1 MATAERFTRREFQR
15 LLDITEKQLAYWEKL
30 RIVLPRERGSDSYDF
45 RDLIG
50 ARTAKQ
56 LIDSGIPA
64 KRLRK
69 SLDALQAK
77 LDEVQAPLTELRIL
91 SNGRDVLVERGGQ
104 RLEPISGQ
112 FILNFET
119 RELRDR
125 VRVMPE
131 RNAEAWFALAL
142 EHEANPET
150 RPQAVEAY
158 ERVLR
163 INPDHVQALLNLGTL
178 HYESAALEQARDCFE
193 RAARLAPENDAGHF
207 NLGSLLD
214 EIGELERARVHLRL
228 AVRLNPQHADAHYNL
243 AFVCE
248 KLAARAEARQHWKKY
263 LELDPAS
270 SWSNYAREQLRSEP
284 KKHNA

>member
-1 MATAERFTRREFQR
+1 MGTAERFTRREFQR
-15 LLDITEKQLAYWEKL
+15 ILDISERQLAHWEKL
-30 RIVLPRERGSDSYDF
+30 RLVAPRERGESSYNF
-45 RDLIG
+45 RDLIT

-56 LIDSGIPA
+56 LIESGIPA
-64 KRLRK
+64 TRLRR
-69 SLDALQAK
+69 SLDALEKK
-77 LDEVQAPLTELRIL
+77 LTGIREPLTELRIFCD
-91 SNGRDVLVERGGQ
+91 GRDVVVERRGQ

-119 RELRDR
+119 RELGDR

-131 RNAEAWFALAL
+131 RNAEGWFALAL

-150 RPQAVEAY
+150 RGLALEAY

-163 INPDHVQALLNLGTL
+163 IEPEHVQALLNLGTL
-178 HYESAALEQARDCFE
+178 HYEGALLERARDCFE
-193 RAARLAPENDAGHF
+193 KAARLAPDNDAAHF

-228 AVRLNPQHADAHYNL
+228 AVRLNPHHADAHYNL

-270 SWSNYAREQLRSEP
+270 AWSNYAREQLQSET
-284 KKHNA
+284 KKA